1 MISIHLIFHDQLRE
15 YAKSLQAMVV
25 EGASHDEIRLKIEGF
40 MENIYRII
48 AICLGI
54 PPKS

>member
-1 MISIHLIFHDQLRE
+1 MQLRE
-15 YAKSLQAMVV
+15 YAKSLQVMVD
-25 EGASHDEIRLKIEGF
+25 EGASHDEIRVKIEGF
-40 MENIYRII
+40 MEKIYRII